1 MTERCVNQATPRPHK
16 SARTRAELFLRFFVF
31 GLLTA
36 PLTILVEFN
45 LVGDGLLI
53 FARPIV
59 DTFALHASQFDKSI
73 L

>member
-1 MTERCVNQATPRPHK
+1 
-16 SARTRAELFLRFFVF
+16 VF